1 MRPRLTSITPGN
13 FITGIAVL
21 TLTTTLLA
29 SCAPATSGA
38 AAPAPGG
45 AAGPGQADRPQAAA
59 PGAAAAA
66 ATASDH
72 ILPIRHDAATGRV
85 LLTIPRMGEEMLY
98 LNTLATGLGTT
109 AASLDRG
116 QTGGSALVRFERRGP
131 RVLLVQPNP
140 GFRAVTT
147 DTLVQRTVEES
158 FTRSIMASFQVQSEG
173 PAGTVVDATD
183 FFLSDMYGISS
194 RLRSAGMGN
203 LRIDANRS
211 YIDGARTAS
220 FPENTEV
227 RAVLTYITEEPAGG
241 LNRMAPDGRWVTF
254 EQQHSFVKLPDPPLA
269 IRPFDPRS
277 GMFSYSF
284 FDFAQGFDSDY
295 RQRGTARWRLEPRD
309 TAAYL
314 RGELT
319 EPVKPIIYY
328 LDPGIPEPYRTAYF
342 EGGRW
347 WNSMFEAAGWRNAFR
362 VEPLPEGVDPMDS
375 RYPVIYAVHRTERGP
390 SVGPSFRDPRT
401 GEIVGTVIRMDS
413 YRSLVDHDI
422 YMGLLPAAQAGG
434 LQLSAE
440 QFAMA
445 RRRQHTAHEIGHT
458 LGIAHNFIAATPG
471 RASVMDYPYPLI
483 ELDAQGRLD
492 ISRAYAPGGGAHD
505 TLAIRYAYT
514 WYPNAQAER
523 AGLQQ
528 IVREAEARGLR
539 FVADAHAGATG
550 SIPAATQWIEG
561 DDMLS
566 ALDRTM
572 AVRRLLL
579 QHFDERAAQPGEPLA
594 VLNRR
599 LSHVYLHHRYAVAGA
614 TKYVGGMDFGY
625 ALAGE
630 ATTPTR
636 TIPAAEQRQA
646 LQSIATTL
654 RPAELRLPDR
664 IVSLIPPVPYGFDGD
679 LTAIPSP
686 AGTAFD
692 PVNLAHSFAQEV
704 VDGLLHPVRAN
715 RVAVQSARDPQ
726 QLSLNDVITALV
738 NATWA
743 TPEPARSP
751 NALDAPLRRVAQRA
765 VLDGILDLA
774 GARNATPDVRA
785 VAEQHL
791 QQLLQRVSAAPAGS
805 AEERAHRAT
814 ARRDIERYFRGE
826 DDRAARPRPSPIPLP
841 WP

>member
-1 MRPRLTSITPGN
+1 VPPRLSSIMRPRRSA
-13 FITGIAVL
+13 GIP
-21 TLTTTLLA
+21 TLLLGA
-29 SCAPATSGA
+29 LVASSCAT
-38 AAPAPGG
+38 AAPAPAPAAPPAGAAQQPAQAG
-45 AAGPGQADRPQAAA
+45 AAGAAQAAA
-59 PGAAAAA
+59 AQPSGQL
-66 ATASDH
+66 
-72 ILPIRHDAATGRV
+72 LPVRHDAATGRV

-131 RVLLVQPNP
+131 RVLLVQPNTSY
-140 GFRAVTT
+140 RAVTT
-147 DTLVQRTVEES
+147 DTLLRRTVEES
-158 FTRSIMASFQVQSEG
+158 FPRSVMASFAVQSEG

-183 FFLSDMYGISS
+183 FFLSDMYGIAA

-227 RAVLTYITEEPAGG
+227 RAVLSYISDDAAGA
-241 LNRMAPDGRWVTF
+241 LNRLAPDGRWVTF
-254 EQQHSFVKLPDPPLA
+254 EQQHSFVRLPDPPLPMRA
-269 IRPFDPRS
+269 FDPRA
-277 GMFSYSF
+277 GMFSFSY

-295 RQRGTARWRLEPRD
+295 RQRATARWRLEPRD

-319 EPVKPIIYY
+319 EPVTPIVYY
-328 LDPGIPEPYRTAYF
+328 MDPGIPEPYRTAFF

-347 WNSMFEAAGWRNAFR
+347 WNSIFEAAGWRNAFR
-362 VEPLPEGVDPMDS
+362 LEELPAGVDPMDS
-375 RYPVIYAVHRTERGP
+375 RYPVIYWVHRQERGP

-401 GEIVGTVIRMDS
+401 GEIIGTVVRMDS

-422 YMGLLPAAQAGG
+422 YMGLLPAAGSTG
-434 LQLSAE
+434 LQIDAQEFS
-440 QFAMA
+440 MA

-458 LGIAHNFIAATPG
+458 LGLAHNFIAATQG
-471 RASVMDYPYPLI
+471 RSSVMDYPYPLI
-483 ELDAQGRLD
+483 RLDAQGRLD
-492 ISRAYAPGGGAHD
+492 ISEAYRASGGAHD
-505 TLAIRYAYT
+505 TLAVRYAYT
-514 WYPNAQAER
+514 WFPNAQAER
-523 AGLQQ
+523 EGLQR
-528 IVREAEARGLR
+528 IIRDAEARGLR
-539 FVADAHAGATG
+539 FITDAGGAS
-550 SIPAATQWIEG
+550 SIPGSSQWIEG

-572 AVRRLLL
+572 AVRRVLL
-579 QHFDERAAQPGEPLA
+579 QHFDQRAAQPGEPLA

-599 LSHVYLHHRYAVAGA
+599 FSHVYLHHRYALAGA
-614 TKYVGGMDFGY
+614 VKYIGGMDFGY

-636 TIPAAEQRQA
+636 VLPAAEQRQA
-646 LQSIATTL
+646 LRAVTAAL
-654 RPAELRLPDR
+654 RPAELRIPDR
-664 IVSLIPPVPYGFDGD
+664 IVSLIPPVPFGYDGD

-704 VDGLLHPVRAN
+704 VDAVLHPVRAN
-715 RVAVQSARDPQ
+715 RVAVQHARDPQ
-726 QLSLNDVITALV
+726 QLSLNEVVTALV
-738 NATWA
+738 DATWA
-743 TPEPARSP
+743 TPEPGRSP
-751 NALDAPLRRVAQRA
+751 NATDPALRRVAQRA
-765 VLDGILDLA
+765 VLDGVLDLA

-785 VAEQHL
+785 AAEQHL
-791 QQLLQRVSAAPAGS
+791 QQLLQRLTATPGGT
-805 AEERAHRAT
+805 AEERAHRAS

-826 DDRAARPRPSPIPLP
+826 DEPAARRRPPSIPLP